1 MFKNKHEGKG
11 NMGQR
16 NKKQDTNK
24 KVPIIML
31 LIFVS
36 AIMIS
41 FLYSLIQLIIKPSN
55 MFIIEERKYLSRRD
69 NLPDIL

>member
-1 MFKNKHEGKG
+1 
-11 NMGQR
+11 MGQR

-69 NLPDIL
+69 YISDIL

>member
-1 MFKNKHEGKG
+1 
-11 NMGQR
+11 MGQR
-16 NKKQDTNK
+16 NKKQATNK

-55 MFIIEERKYLSRRD
+55 MFIIEER
-69 NLPDIL
+69 

>member
-1 MFKNKHEGKG
+1 
-11 NMGQR
+11 MGQR

-55 MFIIEERKYLSRRD
+55 MFIIEERKHLSRRN